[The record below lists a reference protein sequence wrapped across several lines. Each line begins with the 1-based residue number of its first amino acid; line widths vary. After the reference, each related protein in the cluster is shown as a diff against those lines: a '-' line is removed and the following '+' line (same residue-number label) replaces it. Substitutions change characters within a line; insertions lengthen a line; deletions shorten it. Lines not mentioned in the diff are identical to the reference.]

1 MPGFLGIER
10 ISQGP
15 WQALERAIQR
25 LLIHAGFDDVRL
37 VGGSGD
43 GGGDVVANLKHQTW
57 VIQSKYRSGG
67 QVVGAKVVDEVALAI
82 GRYGAEVAVVASN
95 ASVSKGAI
103 ERAKRLE
110 MDIGTRILLWDG
122 KFLLERFR
130 NLPAYANR
138 RNEPRPYQEQ
148 AIDAINSKILYG
160 GDRGLLLMAT
170 GLGKTRVAAG
180 VIEQWIND
188 RPGDEILL
196 IAPSLALVPQLEMSL
211 WPYLPKHVPT
221 HVLVGSE
228 KPSFQGGVTVA
239 TVQSMLNRGAEDRE
253 RFGLVVVDEAHHAP
267 ADGYRQ
273 LLAELAPQ
281 FVLGMTATPWRGDER
296 RLEDIFGDPT
306 HTVSIVEGMQLGYLA
321 AVDYRM
327 MVDTINWDWV
337 RENLNSSL
345 SIRELNRRLFIPERD
360 DALVSKIRRHLD
372 SITDPRAV
380 VFCRS
385 IDHAESIA
393 RRLQAE
399 GFAVHAIHSRLD
411 RFETTKILR
420 DFRAGDVPIIVTV
433 DMLNEGIDIPDVNLI
448 AFLRVTHSRR
458 IFVQQLG
465 RGLRL
470 SPGKAE
476 VRVLDFVSDVRRIAA
491 ARDLNREGASM
502 AANPPEEQI
511 LRYPDGQIVKFERDE
526 ELSFFDEYLGDI
538 AELEEGSDDS
548 QLKFPA
554 NERF

>member
-15 WQALERAIQR
+15 WQALERSIQR

-37 VGGSGD
+37 VGGQGD
-43 GGGDVVANLKHQTW
+43 GGGDVVGNLNRQTW

-67 QVVGAKVVDEVALAI
+67 QVVGAKAVDEVAVAI
-82 GRYGAEVAVVASN
+82 GKYGAEVAAVATN
-95 ASVSKGAI
+95 ATVSKDAI

-122 KFLLERFR
+122 KLLLERFR
-130 NLPAYANR
+130 KLQSYAVK

-148 AIDAINSKILYG
+148 AIESINSNVLYG

-180 VIEQWIND
+180 VIEQWVNE
-188 RPGDEILL
+188 RPEDEILV
-196 IAPSLALVPQLEMSL
+196 IAPSLALVPQLEASL
-211 WPYLPKHVPT
+211 WPYLPKEVAT
-221 HVLVGSE
+221 HVLIGSE
-228 KPSFQGGVTVA
+228 KPSFQGGVTIA
-239 TVQSMLNRGAEDRE
+239 TVQSMLNRVAEDRA

-273 LLAELAPQ
+273 LLSELDPQ

-306 HTVSIVEGMQLGYLA
+306 YTVSIVEGMQLGYLA

-327 MVDTINWDWV
+327 MVDTVDWDWV
-337 RENLNSSL
+337 QDNLNSPM

-360 DALVSKIRRHLD
+360 EALVLKIRQHLE
-372 SITDPRAV
+372 SITNPKAV

-393 RRLQAE
+393 KRLQAE
-399 GFAVHAIHSRLD
+399 GFAVHPVHSRLD

-420 DFRAGDVPIIVTV
+420 DFRSGEVPIIVTV

-470 SPGKAE
+470 SPGKSE

-491 ARDLNREGASM
+491 ARSLNRESEGIAS
-502 AANPPEEQI
+502 NWPEEQI
-511 LRYPDGQIVKFERDE
+511 LRYPDGQIVKFEGDE
-526 ELSFFDEYLGDI
+526 ALSFFDEYLGDI

-548 QLKFPA
+548 QLKFPT
-554 NERF
+554 NEQF

>member
-1 MPGFLGIER
+1 M
-10 ISQGP
+10 
-15 WQALERAIQR
+15 
-25 LLIHAGFDDVRL
+25 
-37 VGGSGD
+37 
-43 GGGDVVANLKHQTW
+43 ANLEQQTW
-57 VIQSKYRSGG
+57 VIQCKYRSRN
-67 QVVGAKVVDEVALAI
+67 QVVGAKVVDEVASAI
-82 GRYGAEVAVVASN
+82 GRYGAEVAVVATN
-95 ASVSKGAI
+95 ASVSKDAI
-103 ERAKRLE
+103 QRAKRME

-130 NLPAYANR
+130 KLQQYAVR
-138 RNEPRPYQEQ
+138 RNEARPYQEQ
-148 AIDAINSKILYG
+148 AIDAINSKIMYG

-188 RPGDEILL
+188 RPGNEILL
-196 IAPSLALVPQLEMSL
+196 IAPSLALVTQLEASL
-211 WPYLPKHVPT
+211 WPYLPKDVAT

-239 TVQSMLNRGAEDRE
+239 TVQSMLNRGSEDRE

-273 LLAELAPQ
+273 LLCELAPR

-296 RLEDIFGDPT
+296 RLEDIFGDST
-306 HTVSIVEGMQLGYLA
+306 YTVSIVEGMHLGYLA
-321 AVDYRM
+321 VVDYRM
-327 MVDTINWDWV
+327 MVDTIDWDWV
-337 RENLNSSL
+337 RQNLNSSL

-360 DALVSKIRRHLD
+360 DALVSKIRQHLD
-372 SITDPRAV
+372 RMRDPRAV

-385 IDHAESIA
+385 IDHADSIA
-393 RRLQAE
+393 KRLQAE

-411 RFETTKILR
+411 RFDTTKILR

-470 SPGKAE
+470 SPEKSE
-476 VRVLDFVSDVRRIAA
+476 VLVLDFVSDIRRIAA
-491 ARDLNREGASM
+491 ARGLNQEGESLAVSS
-502 AANPPEEQI
+502 PEEQI
-511 LRYPDGQIVKFERDE
+511 LRYPNGQIVNFEGDE
-526 ELSFFDEYLGDI
+526 ALNFFDEYLGDI
-538 AELEEGSDDS
+538 AELEDDNEDS
-548 QLKFPA
+548 QLKFPT
-554 NERF
+554 NEHF

>member
-25 LLIHAGFDDVRL
+25 LLIHSGFDDVRL
-37 VGGSGD
+37 VGGTGD
-43 GGGDVVANLKHQTW
+43 GGGDVVSNLKQQTW

-67 QVVGAKVVDEVALAI
+67 QVVGAKVVDEVAPAI
-82 GRYGAEVAVVASN
+82 GKYGAEIAVVATN
-95 ASVSKGAI
+95 AAVSKDAI

-110 MDIGTRILLWDG
+110 MDIGARILLWDG

-130 NLPAYANR
+130 KLQEYAKK
-138 RNEPRPYQEQ
+138 RNDPRPYQEQ
-148 AIDAINSKILYG
+148 AIEAINSKILYG

-188 RPGDEILL
+188 RPGNEILV
-196 IAPSLALVPQLEMSL
+196 IAPSLALVPQLEASL
-211 WPYLPKHVPT
+211 WPYLPKSVAT

-228 KPSFQGGVTVA
+228 KPSFQSGVTVA

-273 LLAELAPQ
+273 LLSELAPK
-281 FVLGMTATPWRGDER
+281 FVFGMTATPWRGDER
-296 RLEDIFGDPT
+296 KLEDIFGDQT
-306 HTVSIVEGMQLGYLA
+306 YTVSIVEGMQLGYLA

-327 MVDTINWDWV
+327 MVDTIDWDWV
-337 RENLNSSL
+337 REKLSSSL
-345 SIRELNRRLFIPERD
+345 TIRELNRRLFIPERD
-360 DALVSKIRRHLD
+360 DALVSKIRQHLD
-372 SITDPRAV
+372 EMTDPRAV

-411 RFETTKILR
+411 RFETTRILR

-458 IFVQQLG
+458 IFLQQLG

-470 SPGKAE
+470 SPGKTE

-491 ARDLNREGASM
+491 ARGLNLEGESL
-502 AANPPEEQI
+502 AANPPGEQI
-511 LRYPDGQIVKFERDE
+511 LRYPDGQLIKFEGDE
-526 ELSFFDEYLGDI
+526 ALSFFDEYLGDI

-554 NERF
+554 NEQF

>member
-1 MPGFLGIER
+1 MPGFLSIER

-37 VGGSGD
+37 VGGRGD
-43 GGGDVVANLKHQTW
+43 GGGDVVANFKGQTW
-57 VIQSKYRSGG
+57 VFQSKYRSGS
-67 QVVGAKVVDEVALAI
+67 QVVGAKVVEEVALAI
-82 GRYGAEVAVVASN
+82 GNYGAEVAVVATN
-95 ASVSKGAI
+95 AAISKDAM
-103 ERAKRLE
+103 ERAKRLQ
-110 MDIGTRILLWDG
+110 MDFGTRILLWDG
-122 KFLLERFR
+122 KYLLELFR
-130 NLPAYANR
+130 KLPTYANLR
-138 RNEPRPYQEQ
+138 HDPRPYQEQ
-148 AIDAINSKILYG
+148 AIDSINSRIMYG

-188 RPGDEILL
+188 RPGSEILL
-196 IAPSLALVPQLEMSL
+196 IAPSLALVPQLEASL
-211 WPYLPKHVPT
+211 WPYLPKHLAT
-221 HVLVGSE
+221 HILVGSE

-239 TVQSMLNRGAEDRE
+239 TVQSMLNRGTDDRE

-267 ADGYRQ
+267 AAGYRQ
-273 LLAELAPQ
+273 LLSELAPQ

-296 RLEDIFGDPT
+296 RLEDIFGNPT
-306 HTVSIVEGMQLGYLA
+306 YTVSIVEGMQLGYLA

-337 RENLNSSL
+337 REHLNTSL

-360 DALVSKIRRHLD
+360 DALVSKLRQHLA

-385 IDHAESIA
+385 VDHAESIT

-420 DFRAGDVPIIVTV
+420 DFRAGAVPIIVAV

-470 SPGKAE
+470 SPGKAA

-491 ARDLNREGASM
+491 AKGLNREGESL
-502 AANPPEEQI
+502 AANSPEEQI
-511 LRYPDGQIVKFERDE
+511 LRYPDGQIVKFEGDE
-526 ELSFFDEYLGDI
+526 ALSFFDEYLGDI
-538 AELEEGSDDS
+538 AELEEGTEDS
-548 QLKFPA
+548 QLKFPT
-554 NERF
+554 NEHF

>member
-25 LLIHAGFDDVRL
+25 LLVHAGFDDVRL
-37 VGGSGD
+37 VGGRGD
-43 GGGDVVANLKHQTW
+43 GGADVVANLKQQTW
-57 VIQSKYRSGG
+57 VIQSKYRSRN
-67 QVVGAKVVDEVALAI
+67 QVVGAKVIDEVAIAI
-82 GRYGAEVAVVASN
+82 GRYGAEVAVVATN
-95 ASVSKGAI
+95 ATVSKDAI
-103 ERAKRLE
+103 RRAKRLE

-130 NLPAYANR
+130 KLQKYANR
-138 RNEPRPYQEQ
+138 RNEPRPYQGQ
-148 AIDAINSKILYG
+148 AIHAINSKIMYG
-160 GDRGLLLMAT
+160 GDKGLLLMAT

-180 VIEQWIND
+180 VIEQWLND
-188 RPGDEILL
+188 RPESEILV
-196 IAPSLALVPQLEMSL
+196 IAPSLTLVPQLEASL
-211 WPYLPKHVPT
+211 WPYLPKGVAT
-221 HVLVGSE
+221 HILVGSE

-239 TVQSMLNRGAEDRE
+239 TVQSMLNRGVEDRE

-273 LLAELAPQ
+273 LLSDLAPR

-296 RLEDIFGDPT
+296 RLEDIFDDPT
-306 HTVSIVEGMQLGYLA
+306 YTVSIVEGMQLGYLA

-327 MVDTINWDWV
+327 MVDTIDWDWV
-337 RENLNSSL
+337 RENLHSSL

-360 DALVSKIRRHLD
+360 EALVFKIRQHLD
-372 SITDPRAV
+372 QVSDPRAV

-385 IDHAESIA
+385 IDHAEAIA
-393 RRLQAE
+393 GRLQAE

-411 RFETTKILR
+411 RFVTTKILR

-470 SPGKAE
+470 SPGKSE

-491 ARDLNREGASM
+491 AKGLNRESEVLAASQ
-502 AANPPEEQI
+502 PEEQI
-511 LRYPDGQIVKFERDE
+511 LRYPDGQIVKFEGDE
-526 ELSFFDEYLGDI
+526 ALNFFEEYLGDI
-538 AELEEGSDDS
+538 AELEDDSDDS
-548 QLKFPA
+548 QLKFPT
-554 NERF
+554 NEQF

>member
-25 LLIHAGFDDVRL
+25 LLVHAGFDDVRL

-43 GGGDVVANLKHQTW
+43 GGADVVANLRQQTW
-57 VIQSKYRSGG
+57 VVQSKYRGRS
-67 QVVGAKVVDEVALAI
+67 QAVGAKVVDEVANAI
-82 GRYGAEVAVVASN
+82 GRYGAEVAVVATN
-95 ASVSKGAI
+95 ALVSKDVI
-103 ERAKRLE
+103 QRAKRLE
-110 MDIGTRILLWDG
+110 MDVGTRILLWDG

-130 NLPAYANR
+130 KLPRYAAR

-148 AIDAINSKILYG
+148 AIDAINSKIMYG
-160 GDRGLLLMAT
+160 SDRGLLLMAT

-188 RPGDEILL
+188 RPGNEILV
-196 IAPSLALVPQLEMSL
+196 IAPSLNLVPQLEASL
-211 WPYLPKHVPT
+211 WPYLPKTVAT
-221 HVLVGSE
+221 HILVGSE

-239 TVQSMLNRGAEDRE
+239 TVQSMLNRGSEDRE

-267 ADGYRQ
+267 ADGYRR
-273 LLAELAPQ
+273 LLSDLAPQ

-306 HTVSIVEGMQLGYLA
+306 YTVSIVEGMQLGYLA

-327 MVDTINWDWV
+327 MVDTIDWDWV
-337 RENLNSSL
+337 RENLHSSL
-345 SIRELNRRLFIPERD
+345 SIKELNRRLFIPERD
-360 DALVSKIRRHLD
+360 EALVSEIRQHLD
-372 SITDPRAV
+372 QISDPRAV

-385 IDHAESIA
+385 IDHADAISK
-393 RRLQAE
+393 RLKAE

-411 RFETTKILR
+411 RFVTTKVLR

-433 DMLNEGIDIPDVNLI
+433 DMLNEGIDIPDVNFI
-448 AFLRVTHSRR
+448 AFLRITHSRR

-491 ARDLNREGASM
+491 AKGLNREGENV
-502 AANPPEEQI
+502 AADSLAEQI
-511 LRYPDGQIVKFERDE
+511 LRYPDGQIVKFEGDE
-526 ELSFFDEYLGDI
+526 ALSFFDEYLGDI
-538 AELEEGSDDS
+538 AELEDGSDDS
-548 QLKFPA
+548 QLKFPT
-554 NERF
+554 NEQF

>member
-10 ISQGP
+10 IGQGP

-25 LLIHAGFDDVRL
+25 FLIHIGFEDVRL

-43 GGGDVVANLKHQTW
+43 GGGDVVANLNGQTW
-57 VIQSKYRSGG
+57 AIQSKYRSGS
-67 QVVGAKVVDEVALAI
+67 QTVGAKAVDEVVVAL
-82 GRYGAEVAVVASN
+82 GQYGAEVAVVATN
-95 ASVSKGAI
+95 ANISRDAI
-103 ERAKRLE
+103 DHAVKLE
-110 MDIGTRILLWDG
+110 QDIGTRILLWDG
-122 KFLLERFR
+122 KVLLENYRT
-130 NLPAYANR
+130 LQPYAAS

-160 GDRGLLLMAT
+160 GDSGLLLMAT

-180 VIEQWIND
+180 VIEQWLND
-188 RPGDEILL
+188 RPGNEVLV
-196 IAPSLALVPQLEMSL
+196 IAPTLALVPQLESAL
-211 WPYLPKHVPT
+211 WPYLRKEVAT
-221 HVLVGSE
+221 HVLTGTE

-239 TVQSMLNRGAEDRE
+239 TVQSMLNRRGEDRE

-267 ADGYRQ
+267 ADGYQQ
-273 LLAELAPQ
+273 LLSDLAPR
-281 FVLGMTATPWRGDER
+281 FTLGLTATPWRGDER
-296 RLEDIFGDPT
+296 RLEDIFGEPT
-306 HTVSIVEGMQLGYLA
+306 FTVSIVEGMQLGYLA

-327 MVDTINWDWV
+327 MVDTIDWDWV

-360 DALVSKIRRHLD
+360 DALVSTIRQHLD
-372 SITDPRAV
+372 QITDPRAV

-399 GFAVHAIHSRLD
+399 GFSVHAIHSRLD

-433 DMLNEGIDIPDVNLI
+433 DMLNEGIDIPDVNFI

-476 VRVLDFVSDVRRIAA
+476 VQVLDFVSDVRRIAA
-491 ARDLNREGASM
+491 ARGLNREGESV
-502 AANPPEEQI
+502 AANSPVEQI
-511 LRYPDGQIVKFERDE
+511 LRYPDGQIVKFEGDE
-526 ELSFFDEYLGDI
+526 ALSFFDEYLGDI
-538 AELEEGSDDS
+538 AELEDGSNDS
-548 QLKFPA
+548 QLKFPT
-554 NERF
+554 NELF

>member
-15 WQALERAIQR
+15 WQALERALQR
-25 LLIHAGFDDVRL
+25 FLVHAGFDDVRL
-37 VGGSGD
+37 VGGTGD
-43 GGGDVVANLKHQTW
+43 GGADVVANLKQQTW
-57 VIQSKYRSGG
+57 VIQSKYRSRN
-67 QVVGAKVVDEVALAI
+67 QVVGAKVVEEVAIAI
-82 GRYGAEVAVVASN
+82 GRYGAEVAVVATN
-95 ASVSKGAI
+95 ASVSKDAI
-103 ERAKRLE
+103 QRAKRLE
-110 MDIGTRILLWDG
+110 MDIGTRILLWDS

-130 NLPAYANR
+130 KLQQYANR
-138 RNEPRPYQEQ
+138 RNEPRPYQER
-148 AIDAINSKILYG
+148 AIDAINSKIMYG

-196 IAPSLALVPQLEMSL
+196 IAPSLTLVPQLEASL
-211 WPYLPKHVPT
+211 WPYLPKNVAT

-239 TVQSMLNRGAEDRE
+239 TVQSMLNRGVEDRE

-273 LLAELAPQ
+273 LLSELAPR

-296 RLEDIFGDPT
+296 ILEDIFGDPT
-306 HTVSIVEGMQLGYLA
+306 YTVSIVEGMQLGYLA
-321 AVDYRM
+321 KVDYRM
-327 MVDTINWDWV
+327 MVDTIDWDWV

-360 DALVSKIRRHLD
+360 DALVSKIRQHLD
-372 SITDPRAV
+372 CIDDPRAV

-385 IDHAESIA
+385 IDHADSIA
-393 RRLQAE
+393 RRLRAE
-399 GFAVHAIHSRLD
+399 GFANHAIHSKLD
-411 RFETTKILR
+411 RFDTTKILR

-470 SPGKAE
+470 SPGKSE

-491 ARDLNREGASM
+491 ARGLNREGKSV
-502 AANPPEEQI
+502 AARPPGEQI
-511 LRYPDGQIVKFERDE
+511 LRYPDGQIVRFEGDDA
-526 ELSFFDEYLGDI
+526 LNFFDEYLGDI

-548 QLKFPA
+548 QLKFPT
-554 NERF
+554 NEKF

>member
-25 LLIHAGFDDVRL
+25 LLVHAGFDDVRL
-37 VGGSGD
+37 VGGRGD
-43 GGGDVVANLKHQTW
+43 GGADVVANLKQQTW
-57 VIQSKYRSGG
+57 VIQSKYRSRN
-67 QVVGAKVVDEVALAI
+67 QVVGAKVIDEVAIAI
-82 GRYGAEVAVVASN
+82 GRYGAEVAVVATN
-95 ASVSKGAI
+95 ATVSKDAI
-103 ERAKRLE
+103 RRAKRLE

-130 NLPAYANR
+130 KLQKYANR
-138 RNEPRPYQEQ
+138 RNEPRPYQGQ
-148 AIDAINSKILYG
+148 AIHAINSKIMYG
-160 GDRGLLLMAT
+160 GDKGLLLMAT

-180 VIEQWIND
+180 VIEQWLND
-188 RPGDEILL
+188 RPESEILV
-196 IAPSLALVPQLEMSL
+196 IAPSLTLVPQLEASL
-211 WPYLPKHVPT
+211 WPYLPKGVAT
-221 HVLVGSE
+221 HILVGSE

-239 TVQSMLNRGAEDRE
+239 TVQSMLNRGVEDRE

-273 LLAELAPQ
+273 LLSDLAPR

-296 RLEDIFGDPT
+296 RLEDIFDDPT
-306 HTVSIVEGMQLGYLA
+306 YTVSIVEGMQLGYLA

-327 MVDTINWDWV
+327 MVDTIDWDWV
-337 RENLNSSL
+337 RENLHSSL

-360 DALVSKIRRHLD
+360 EALVFKIRQHLD
-372 SITDPRAV
+372 QVNDPRAV

-385 IDHAESIA
+385 IDHAEAIA
-393 RRLQAE
+393 GRLQAE

-411 RFETTKILR
+411 RFVTTKILR

-470 SPGKAE
+470 SPGKSE

-491 ARDLNREGASM
+491 AKGLNRESEVLAASQ
-502 AANPPEEQI
+502 PEEQI
-511 LRYPDGQIVKFERDE
+511 LRYPDGQIVKFEGDE
-526 ELSFFDEYLGDI
+526 ALNFFEEYLGDI
-538 AELEEGSDDS
+538 AELEDDSDDS
-548 QLKFPA
+548 QLKFPT
-554 NERF
+554 NEQF

>member
-25 LLIHAGFDDVRL
+25 LLVHAGFDDVRL

-43 GGGDVVANLKHQTW
+43 GGADVVANLRQQTW
-57 VIQSKYRSGG
+57 VVQSKYRGRS
-67 QVVGAKVVDEVALAI
+67 QAVGAKVVDEVANAI
-82 GRYGAEVAVVASN
+82 GRYGAEVAVVATN
-95 ASVSKGAI
+95 ALVSKDVI
-103 ERAKRLE
+103 QRAKRLE
-110 MDIGTRILLWDG
+110 MDVGTRILLWDG

-130 NLPAYANR
+130 KLPRYAAR

-148 AIDAINSKILYG
+148 AIDAINSKIMYG

-188 RPGDEILL
+188 RPGNEILV
-196 IAPSLALVPQLEMSL
+196 IAPSLNLVPQLEASL
-211 WPYLPKHVPT
+211 WPYLPKTVAT
-221 HVLVGSE
+221 HILVGSE

-239 TVQSMLNRGAEDRE
+239 TVQSMLNRGSEDRE

-267 ADGYRQ
+267 ADGYRR
-273 LLAELAPQ
+273 LLSDLAPQ

-306 HTVSIVEGMQLGYLA
+306 YTVSIVEGMQLGYLA

-327 MVDTINWDWV
+327 MVDTIDWDWV
-337 RENLNSSL
+337 RENLHSSL
-345 SIRELNRRLFIPERD
+345 SIKELNRRVFIPERD
-360 DALVSKIRRHLD
+360 EALVSKIRQHLD
-372 SITDPRAV
+372 QISDPRAV

-385 IDHAESIA
+385 IDHANAIS
-393 RRLQAE
+393 RRLKAE

-411 RFETTKILR
+411 RFVTTKVLR

-433 DMLNEGIDIPDVNLI
+433 DMLNEGIDIPDVNFI

-491 ARDLNREGASM
+491 AKGLNREGENV
-502 AANPPEEQI
+502 AADSLAEQI
-511 LRYPDGQIVKFERDE
+511 LRYPDGQIVKFEGDE
-526 ELSFFDEYLGDI
+526 ALSFFDEYLGDI
-538 AELEEGSDDS
+538 AELEDGSDDS
-548 QLKFPA
+548 QLKFPT
-554 NERF
+554 NEQF

>member
-25 LLIHAGFDDVRL
+25 LLVHAGFDDVRL

-43 GGGDVVANLKHQTW
+43 GGADVVANLKQRTW
-57 VIQSKYRSGG
+57 VIQSKYRSRN
-67 QVVGAKVVDEVALAI
+67 QVVGSKVVEEVVEAI
-82 GRYGAEVAVVASN
+82 GRYEAEVAVVATN
-95 ASVSKGAI
+95 ASVSRDASQ
-103 ERAKRLE
+103 RAKRLE
-110 MDIGTRILLWDG
+110 SDIGTRILLWDG
-122 KFLLERFR
+122 TFLLERFR
-130 NLPAYANR
+130 KLQDYAHR

-148 AIDAINSKILYG
+148 AIDTINSKIMYG

-180 VIEQWIND
+180 VIEQWVND
-188 RPGDEILL
+188 RPGSEILL
-196 IAPSLALVPQLEMSL
+196 IAPSLALVTQLEASL
-211 WPYLPKHVPT
+211 WPYLPKGVAT
-221 HVLVGSE
+221 HVLVGAE

-239 TVQSMLNRGAEDRE
+239 TVQSMLSRGAEDRE

-267 ADGYRQ
+267 ADGYRK
-273 LLAELAPQ
+273 LLSELAPR

-296 RLEDIFGDPT
+296 RLEDVFGDPT
-306 HTVSIVEGMQLGYLA
+306 YTVSIVEGMQLGYLA

-327 MVDTINWDWV
+327 MVDTIDWKWV
-337 RENLNSSL
+337 RENLHSSL

-360 DALVSKIRRHLD
+360 EALVSKIRQHLD
-372 SITDPRAV
+372 QMNDPRAV

-411 RFETTKILR
+411 RFSTTKILR
-420 DFRAGDVPIIVTV
+420 DFRSGDVPIIVTV

-458 IFVQQLG
+458 IFIQQLG

-491 ARDLNREGASM
+491 AKGLNREGESVVE
-502 AANPPEEQI
+502 NQPIEQI
-511 LRYPDGQIVKFERDE
+511 LRYPDGQIVKFEGDE
-526 ELSFFDEYLGDI
+526 GLNFFEEYLGDI
-538 AELEEGSDDS
+538 AELEEGSDDTK
-548 QLKFPA
+548 LKFPT
-554 NERF
+554 

>member
-25 LLIHAGFDDVRL
+25 LLIHSGFDDVRL
-37 VGGSGD
+37 VGGTGD
-43 GGGDVVANLKHQTW
+43 GGGDVVANLKQQTW

-67 QVVGAKVVDEVALAI
+67 QVVGAKVVDEVAPAI
-82 GRYGAEVAVVASN
+82 GKYGAEVAVVATN
-95 ASVSKGAI
+95 AAVSKDAI

-130 NLPAYANR
+130 KLQEYANK

-148 AIDAINSKILYG
+148 AIEAINSKILYG

-188 RPGDEILL
+188 RPGNEILV
-196 IAPSLALVPQLEMSL
+196 IAPSLALVPQLEASL
-211 WPYLPKHVPT
+211 WPYLPKSVAT

-273 LLAELAPQ
+273 LLSELAPK
-281 FVLGMTATPWRGDER
+281 FVFGMTATPWRGDER
-296 RLEDIFGDPT
+296 KLEDIFGAQT
-306 HTVSIVEGMQLGYLA
+306 YTVSIVEGMQLGYLA

-327 MVDTINWDWV
+327 MVDTIDWDWV

-345 SIRELNRRLFIPERD
+345 TIRELNRRLFIPERD
-360 DALVSKIRRHLD
+360 DALVSKVRQHLD
-372 SITDPRAV
+372 QMADPRAV

-385 IDHAESIA
+385 IDHAEAIA
-393 RRLQAE
+393 GRLQAE

-411 RFETTKILR
+411 RFESTKILR
-420 DFRAGDVPIIVTV
+420 DFQG
-433 DMLNEGIDIPDVNLI
+433 GGC
-448 AFLRVTHSRR
+448 THNRY
-458 IFVQQLG
+458 
-465 RGLRL
+465 RGY
-470 SPGKAE
+470 A
-476 VRVLDFVSDVRRIAA
+476 
-491 ARDLNREGASM
+491 
-502 AANPPEEQI
+502 
-511 LRYPDGQIVKFERDE
+511 
-526 ELSFFDEYLGDI
+526 
-538 AELEEGSDDS
+538 
-548 QLKFPA
+548 
-554 NERF
+554 

>member
-25 LLIHAGFDDVRL
+25 LLVHAGFDDVRL

-43 GGGDVVANLKHQTW
+43 GGADVVANLRQQTW
-57 VIQSKYRSGG
+57 VVQSKYRGRS
-67 QVVGAKVVDEVALAI
+67 QTVGAKVVDEVAIAI
-82 GRYGAEVAVVASN
+82 GRYGAEVAVVATN
-95 ASVSKGAI
+95 ALVSKDVI
-103 ERAKRLE
+103 QRAKRLE
-110 MDIGTRILLWDG
+110 MDVGTRILLWDG

-130 NLPAYANR
+130 KLPRYAAR

-148 AIDAINSKILYG
+148 AIDAINSKIMYG

-188 RPGDEILL
+188 RPGNEILV
-196 IAPSLALVPQLEMSL
+196 IAPSLNLVPQLEASL
-211 WPYLPKHVPT
+211 WPYLPKGVAT
-221 HVLVGSE
+221 HILIGSE

-239 TVQSMLNRGAEDRE
+239 TVQSMLNRGSEDRE

-267 ADGYRQ
+267 ADGYRR
-273 LLAELAPQ
+273 LLADLAPQ

-306 HTVSIVEGMQLGYLA
+306 YTVSVVEGMQLGYLA

-327 MVDTINWDWV
+327 MVDTIDWDWV
-337 RENLNSSL
+337 KKNLHSSL
-345 SIRELNRRLFIPERD
+345 SIKELNRRLFIPERD
-360 DALVSKIRRHLD
+360 EALVSKIRQHLD
-372 SITDPRAV
+372 QISDPRAV

-385 IDHAESIA
+385 IDHADAIG
-393 RRLQAE
+393 RRLKAE

-411 RFETTKILR
+411 RFTTTRILR

-433 DMLNEGIDIPDVNLI
+433 DMLNEGIDIPDVNFI

-470 SPGKAE
+470 SPGKGE

-491 ARDLNREGASM
+491 AKGLNREGENV
-502 AANPPEEQI
+502 AADPLAEQI
-511 LRYPDGQIVKFERDE
+511 LRYPDGQIVKFEGDE
-526 ELSFFDEYLGDI
+526 ALSFFDEYLGDI

-548 QLKFPA
+548 QLKFPT
-554 NERF
+554 NEQF